1 MIIARIIPAIIA
13 AGFSPV
19 PLVDIPIFLL
29 LTALMLIGIFKA
41 FGCSIG
47 IQIFTNFFNRFIGGN
62 GMRNIVNNDVI
73 GENRLISRIL
83 NWLSRNF
90 ENGLNENTKF
100 IIKQLIK
107 VFKVRIGISALLGV
121 LDLIPGGFVLAGI
134 INAIINTPF
143 LYKIGEESKIFL
155 TKKIRDSGGRQNIM
169 NIIEGYRD
177 SISLINNLRNK
188 NDWSRK
194 IQILNN

>member
-1 MIIARIIPAIIA
+1 
-13 AGFSPV
+13 
-19 PLVDIPIFLL
+19 
-29 LTALMLIGIFKA
+29 
-41 FGCSIG
+41 
-47 IQIFTNFFNRFIGGN
+47 
-62 GMRNIVNNDVI
+62 MRNIVNNDVI